1 MTQEG
6 TRRKGFFFV
15 LEGPD
20 GSGKSTQVR
29 LLKDRLLADGYDVEV
44 ARQPGGSSLGEP
56 IRELLLKTRE
66 VILSPRAELGL
77 FLADHAQFV
86 QEVVRPAL
94 QAGKVLLCDRYINSA
109 IAYQGAG
116 RGLGEDAVRFIAEWM
131 VDGLLPDLT
140 VYLLPSNAALR
151 QRRLERGST
160 DKLEELGSDFQER
173 VGRSYYGQS
182 VRFLSSRHKQL
193 ALPGDMTIEE
203 TTNALYRA
211 IKRELESHAS

>member
-20 GSGKSTQVR
+20 GSGKSTQVH

-44 ARQPGGSSLGEP
+44 TRQPGGSSFGEP
-56 IRELLLKTRE
+56 MRELLLKSRE

-94 QAGKVLLCDRYINSA
+94 QAGKVLLCDRYINST

-116 RGLGEDAVRFIAEWM
+116 RGLGEDAVRSIVEWM

-140 VYLLPSNAALR
+140 AYLLPSNAALR

-160 DKLEELGSDFQER
+160 DKLEELGSDFRER
-173 VGRSYYGQS
+173 VGRSYCRQS